1 MFLKTPITMI
11 ATYFGRIKT
20 PMRRT
25 GNKSSNTVPIGR
37 RTYKANKKRAKQI
50 VSSDCSEQEDA
61 RYTIS
66 CADFTKEITASQTC
80 KMKFFHSSKRNCLK
94 RLAMAERKRKI
105 DPKVRTSFPSCIQQT
120 KAELR

>member
-20 PMRRT
+20 PIRRT

-50 VSSDCSEQEDA
+50 VS

-66 CADFTKEITASQTC
+66 CTDFTRESHCITNLQ
-80 KMKFFHSSKRNCLK
+80 N
-94 RLAMAERKRKI
+94 E
-105 DPKVRTSFPSCIQQT
+105 VFPQQQT
-120 KAELR
+120 KLSKTISHGRKKTKN

>member
-37 RTYKANKKRAKQI
+37 RTYKENKKRAKQI

-66 CADFTKEITASQTC
+66 CADFTKESNCITNLQ
-80 KMKFFHSSKRNCLK
+80 N
-94 RLAMAERKRKI
+94 E
-105 DPKVRTSFPSCIQQT
+105 VFPQQQT
-120 KAELR
+120 KLSKTISHGRKKTKN

>member
-66 CADFTKEITASQTC
+66 CADFTRESHCITNLQ
-80 KMKFFHSSKRNCLK
+80 N
-94 RLAMAERKRKI
+94 E
-105 DPKVRTSFPSCIQQT
+105 VFPQQQT
-120 KAELR
+120 KLSKTISHGRKKTKN